1 MLSFTTFSYIY
12 TYLDIP
18 IIIIK
23 VIKPKLLELIL
34 GKISV

>member
-1 MLSFTTFSYIY
+1 MLSFTTLSYIY

-23 VIKPKLLELIL
+23 VIKPKRLKLIL
-34 GKISV
+34 EKISV